1 MAELLPCPFCGNHRI
16 AVAVDNAAYSLG
28 FSATTNFQIIC
39 SVTSFGCGAS
49 SGWYNNREQATE
61 AWNRRAGKGNDC

>member
-28 FSATTNFQIIC
+28 LSENTNFQTVC

-49 SGWYNNREQATE
+49 SGWYETKEKAIQ
-61 AWNRRAGKGNDC
+61 AWNRRAGEGK